1 MAQKPWHTIQC
12 GEQMTQTQEAVWQ
25 SHSAQWSLVGAPLR
39 PSPCDGSLMLELLA
53 TTFARRPTGCAI
65 AVLGVTPEVVQLAW
79 PAGTRLHAFDCSEEM
94 LAAVWAPN
102 ARVHSSVT
110 QAYWQALP
118 LPAGQFD
125 AVVGDGALNALPS
138 FADYRAVL
146 QELWRVTSPEAHLVL
161 RCFVRPQLPDLLLS
175 LKQAVRA
182 GTIGS
187 FHVLKWRLAM
197 MLSDKTDGAVMV
209 GSVYEMFEREFD
221 RHELALTTGW
231 PSQVI
236 DTIDAYRAKPTVY
249 TFPTFS
255 QLAAIGEGLW
265 AVEQVA
271 TASYELA
278 SACPT
283 LRFKRLPARA

>member
-1 MAQKPWHTIQC
+1 MGSMQN
-12 GEQMTQTQEAVWQ
+12 GEKMSETQEAVWQ

-39 PSPCDGSLMLELLA
+39 PSPCDGSLMLDLLA
-53 TTFARRPTGCAI
+53 STFARRPTGCEI

-79 PAGTRLHAFDCSEEM
+79 PVGTRLHAFDCSEEM

-102 ARVHSSVT
+102 ARIHSSVT
-110 QAYWQALP
+110 RAYWQALP
-118 LPAGQFD
+118 LPSGQFD
-125 AVVGDGALNALPS
+125 AVVGDGSLNALPS
-138 FADYRAVL
+138 LTDYRAVL

-161 RCFVRPQLPDLLLS
+161 RCFVRPQVPDSLLS

-182 GTIGS
+182 GKIGS

-197 MLSDKTDGAVMV
+197 MLSDKADGTVVVGAVH
-209 GSVYEMFEREFD
+209 EMFEQEFD
-221 RHELALTTGW
+221 RQQLALATGW
-231 PSQVI
+231 PSAVI

-255 QLAAIGEGLW
+255 QLASIGEGLW
-265 AVEQVA
+265 AAEHVA

-278 SACPT
+278 SSCPS
-283 LRFKRLPARA
+283 LRFKRLPART